1 MKDIIL
7 QTDNL
12 NFGFNK
18 NTPIVQN
25 LNLAIEKG
33 SIYGFLGPNGA
44 GKTTTI
50 RLILGL
56 LTPQIDAIRVFGES
70 MSHNRI
76 GILGR
81 VGSLIENPS
90 LYEHLTGYE
99 NLEATRLIKGVSK
112 NRIGE
117 VLELVRLTNDAKRK
131 VKEYSLGMKQRIGL
145 AVALLSE
152 PDLLIL
158 DEPTNGLD
166 PNGMIEIRELLIDLN
181 KNHGTTIF
189 LSSHLLSEIEKM
201 ATHVGIINKGKLL
214 FQGTIKTLQEMK
226 SNSAVLQLQTSDNE
240 ATTKIL
246 SQNFTVNIVDEKTL
260 STPFQDR
267 SQAASINRLLVQN
280 GIDVYQLHVAN
291 QDLEQLFLDITNQ

>member
-1 MKDIIL
+1 MNDIIL

-12 NFGFNK
+12 CFGFKK
-18 NTPIVQN
+18 NLPIIQN
-25 LNLAIEKG
+25 LNLKIEKG

-56 LTPQIDAIRVFGES
+56 LNPKTDAIQVFGDN
-70 MSHNRI
+70 MSHDRI

-81 VGSLIENPS
+81 IGSLIENPS
-90 LYEHLTGYE
+90 LYEHLTGVE

-112 NRIGE
+112 KRIGE

-189 LSSHLLSEIEKM
+189 LSSHLLAEIEKM

-226 SNSAVLQLQTSDNE
+226 SNSAVLQIQTSDNE
-240 ATTKIL
+240 ATIKIL
-246 SQNFTVNIVDEKTL
+246 NKDFALKSTDEKTL

-267 SQAASINRLLVQN
+267 SQVATINRLLVQN
-280 GIDVYQLHVAN
+280 NIDVYQLHVAN